1 MISNLD
7 TPDSSRG
14 DRLPGRL
21 VLGAL
26 LVSIA
31 ALVGC
36 NPKQE
41 DATASQPAAK
51 VNKEEITV
59 AQINFV
65 LQQQRGLK
73 PEQTEAA
80 SRQIL
85 QRLIDQE
92 LAFQKAQEIGLDRDP
107 RVLQLLEA
115 ARREIVARAY
125 DRIHLLDLR
134 RADVTV
140 AVREMFD
147 GSIALGRA
155 ALAALD
161 TDSET
166 IAAIEAEFRSRDA
179 ERLALQLVSGDQLSG
194 VDRLFRP
201 GSVFVPDALGE
212 IPFEEAPAD

>member
-85 QRLIDQE
+85 QRLID
-92 LAFQKAQEIGLDRDP
+92 
-107 RVLQLLEA
+107 
-115 ARREIVARAY
+115 
-125 DRIHLLDLR
+125 H
-134 RADVTV
+134 
-140 AVREMFD
+140 
-147 GSIALGRA
+147 
-155 ALAALD
+155 
-161 TDSET
+161 
-166 IAAIEAEFRSRDA
+166 
-179 ERLALQLVSGDQLSG
+179 
-194 VDRLFRP
+194 
-201 GSVFVPDALGE
+201 
-212 IPFEEAPAD
+212 